1 MQSEIAR
8 AKVQLLRKEAE
19 EIYLGVIFE
28 EKRKLKH
35 ATGYYIER
43 NLEKEGK

>member
-8 AKVQLLRKEAE
+8 TKALFLRKEAE

-35 ATGYYIER
+35 AIKYYIEG